1 MLFLGHLV
9 IGLIAGFILYEIFHD
24 QNVIIFC
31 AIGNVL
37 PDLVDKPLGH
47 IVLNSVL
54 DNGKIYFHSLIIFL
68 LFLITGILVWKYY
81 RSSSFL
87 IVALGIFIHQIVDFM
102 WKKPVNWYYP
112 FLGPYQ
118 TETHQEYFLSMLLSE
133 LASPTEWIFFIALF
147 TIILVAGIRIYR
159 KQPPVQPDPLKILQ
173 QRNLYHGLMA
183 IALFVLTL
191 SIVIIYIWQPYQA
204 AVL

>member
-9 IGLIAGFILYEIFHD
+9 IGLIAGFILYEVCHD
-24 QNVIIFC
+24 RNVIVFC
-31 AIGNVL
+31 AIGSIL
-37 PDLVDKPLGH
+37 PDVVDKPLGH

-68 LFLITGILVWKYY
+68 LFLITGIVVWKYF

-87 IVALGIFIHQIVDFM
+87 CVALGVFIHQLVDMM

-112 FLGPYQ
+112 LLGPYQ
-118 TETHQEYFLSMLLSE
+118 VETHTEYILSVLRAELS
-133 LASPTEWIFFIALF
+133 SPTEWVFFIALF
-147 TIILVAGIRIYR
+147 MIVAMAGISLYR
-159 KQPPVQPDPLKILQ
+159 NQPLVQPDPLKQLQ
-173 QRNLYHGLMA
+173 QRQLYNGLVALA
-183 IALFVLTL
+183 IFVLTL
-191 SIVIIYIWQPYQA
+191 SIMIIYIWQPYEA